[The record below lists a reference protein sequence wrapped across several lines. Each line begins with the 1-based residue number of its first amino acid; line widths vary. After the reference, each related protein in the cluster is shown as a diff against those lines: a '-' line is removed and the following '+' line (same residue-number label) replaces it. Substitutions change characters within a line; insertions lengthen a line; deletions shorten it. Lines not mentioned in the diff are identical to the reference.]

1 MKKVITGKELQETM
15 ENAITLLCG
24 TVKQTLGPKGY
35 NVLIDSSDLSPY
47 ITNDGVTIA
56 KNIESDQK
64 GVDTILE
71 IAKEASIKTNEMVGD
86 GTTTTLVL
94 LESLFLNSL
103 EDIKKG
109 THPMI
114 LKKEL
119 NKSLEEIIKRIT
131 KIKQKPSKKMLRHIA
146 TISASDEELGSL
158 AYDAFQI
165 VADKSSIIIE
175 EKEEKETSLS
185 HLQGYYLETSLAS
198 NYLLQNQTKLEL
210 NDAYLLILENGQIDL
225 EAISMLLNEVIS
237 QKNPLIIIA
246 DNFDEY
252 FVQAFTSL
260 VMDKKLN
267 GCLLKLEEYGMNS
280 RMIKEDL
287 EVISGAK
294 IIKNENEIS
303 SFSVG
308 HLSHIYITSEYTR
321 ITVQSNDKLKK
332 YVSKLQNVLETEL
345 EDFKQDFYKRRIAM
359 FTHGIVKINISAPTK
374 TECREKRMRLEDAL
388 CAVSTSKNGILP
400 GSGITLYQI
409 AEELTND
416 NLGNKIWKISLMK
429 PLEQILWNA
438 GIEAKDIIEQMKKR
452 DYQILYNV
460 STNQF
465 ELIENT
471 KVVDPYE
478 VVISSLKHA
487 CSIATMLLTT
497 TSLVINEKEKN
508 VYLNAKELEL

>member
-1 MKKVITGKELQETM
+1 
-15 ENAITLLCG
+15 
-24 TVKQTLGPKGY
+24 
-35 NVLIDSSDLSPY
+35 
-47 ITNDGVTIA
+47 
-56 KNIESDQK
+56 
-64 GVDTILE
+64 
-71 IAKEASIKTNEMVGD
+71 
-86 GTTTTLVL
+86 
-94 LESLFLNSL
+94 
-103 EDIKKG
+103 
-109 THPMI
+109 
-114 LKKEL
+114 
-119 NKSLEEIIKRIT
+119 
-131 KIKQKPSKKMLRHIA
+131 
-146 TISASDEELGSL
+146 
-158 AYDAFQI
+158 
-165 VADKSSIIIE
+165 
-175 EKEEKETSLS
+175 
-185 HLQGYYLETSLAS
+185 
-198 NYLLQNQTKLEL
+198 
-210 NDAYLLILENGQIDL
+210 
-225 EAISMLLNEVIS
+225 
-237 QKNPLIIIA
+237 
-246 DNFDEY
+246 
-252 FVQAFTSL
+252 
-260 VMDKKLN
+260 
-267 GCLLKLEEYGMNS
+267 
-280 RMIKEDL
+280 
-287 EVISGAK
+287 
-294 IIKNENEIS
+294 
-303 SFSVG
+303 
-308 HLSHIYITSEYTR
+308 
-321 ITVQSNDKLKK
+321 
-332 YVSKLQNVLETEL
+332 
-345 EDFKQDFYKRRIAM
+345 M